1 MTELTWQKLEQVV
14 RTWIG
19 RPPQRPATC
28 WVAAEP
34 GGKTIPGGQRFEPE
48 ASYFGIRLVEMS
60 LAEGGKYFTSFL
72 PLGVCLTEYTVGQ
85 ERQRRPMILSN
96 DAIASQLRAA
106 GAAPGYVEYTNMYA
120 VRCAPV
126 KADNL
131 SLFVGLFRM
140 PYGDLARQVL
150 QIAADLTE
158 QVGGATAAPVA
169 GGLRIAE
176 KVYDRMSGLFGLKDV
191 TPRFGFADGNALT
204 KSGYLLVAGP
214 EANAIDENR
223 LRVIDNRLHLD
234 GQRAS
239 GFDYCLVAIEHTPT
253 RLPRGTETINPLTG
267 LSFHE
272 TWLDI
277 GKLLALKDV
286 AKAEPLMAHLRADV
300 VVSPDLTEDD
310 RLIAVAAYDTA
321 YEKRRALLAPA
332 TATATRG
339 GRGANTASALRAE
352 AEQRSGAGQA
362 SVGEVLSKMA
372 TRLQVA
378 AAQPDDLNA
387 AFATEAIALR
397 KSLAGVTRTGLHA
410 ASVAEAIAGVAAS
423 R

>member
-1 MTELTWQKLEQVV
+1 MDGSLTWQKLEQAV
-14 RTWIG
+14 RDWIS
-19 RPPQRPATC
+19 RPPQRPATF

-34 GGKTIPGGQRFEPE
+34 GGKTIPAGQRFEPE
-48 ASYFGIRLVEMS
+48 ASYFGVRLVEMS
-60 LAEGGKYFTSFL
+60 LAKGGEYFTSFL

-85 ERQRRPMILSN
+85 ERQRHPIILSN
-96 DAIASQLRAA
+96 DAIASQLKAT
-106 GAAPGYVEYTNMYA
+106 GAAPGYVEYTNLYA

-158 QVGGATAAPVA
+158 QVGGGTTAPLAS
-169 GGLRIAE
+169 GLRIAE
-176 KVYDRMSGLFGLKDV
+176 KVYDRVSGLFGLKDV

-204 KSGYLLVAGP
+204 ESGYLLVAGP

-234 GQRAS
+234 GKRAS
-239 GFDYCLVAIEHTPT
+239 GFDYCLVAIEHTLT
-253 RLPRGTETINPLTG
+253 RLPCGTETINPLTG
-267 LSFHE
+267 LSFHQA
-272 TWLDI
+272 WLDI
-277 GKLLALKDV
+277 GQLLALKDV

-321 YEKRRALLAPA
+321 YEKRRAALAP
-332 TATATRG
+332 ATATRG
-339 GRGANTASALRAE
+339 GRGPNAASALRAE
-352 AEQRSGAGQA
+352 AEQRLGAGQA

-372 TRLQVA
+372 TRLQVP
-378 AAQPDDLNA
+378 AAQSDDLDA
-387 AFATEAIALR
+387 AFAGEAIALR
-397 KSLAGVTRTGLHA
+397 KSLAGVSRTGLHA
-410 ASVAEAIAGVAAS
+410 ASVAQAIAGVAAS
-423 R
+423 RR